1 MNKKTGAK
9 SARVKKRRTARLKKA
24 SGTAAAKRRKAGV
37 WIGGKKK
44 STKSGRGKGLRKKR
58 LLSASGRRRTAVG
71 AAHSQAFNEGY
82 DSGFQAGFS
91 HGVADG
97 EHILAEAAAG

>member
-9 SARVKKRRTARLKKA
+9 SARVKKRRTV
-24 SGTAAAKRRKAGV
+24 GTALAKRRKTGV
-37 WIGGKKK
+37 LSSKGTAGKKK
-44 STKSGRGKGLRKKR
+44 SAKAGRGKGLRKKR

-71 AAHSQAFNEGY
+71 AAHNQAFIEGY

-91 HGVADG
+91 QGVADG
-97 EHILAEAAAG
+97 EHILAETAAG